1 VILAKGVSL
10 ASVGVV
16 LANGVLLASVGV
28 KKIYVGLML

>member
-16 LANGVLLASVGV
+16 LANGVFLASVGV